1 MSVFPNKT
9 IIKLQKM
16 IKNMILINQIQQ
28 SYKKKLKIEITLK
41 IINLIKIFKKLKGL
55 YVLNVV
61 ITSI

>member
-28 SYKKKLKIEITLK
+28 SYKKKLKI
-41 IINLIKIFKKLKGL
+41 
-55 YVLNVV
+55 
-61 ITSI
+61 